1 MKGFKLYIGVILVLI
16 IITALA
22 IINKPKQ
29 VDWTDSLAKED
40 KIPFGTY
47 ILNQNLPQLFDG
59 KVLDNKSDIYNLY
72 AKDSLKNHNILIIAK
87 TINFT
92 KTDFNQLIKLAKA
105 GNNIFLSA
113 YQFSSTITNG
123 LSFTVG
129 TGSSFENAEVKFT
142 NPALKDKT
150 YNFDRG
156 TAGLYFYKAKFKGTK
171 TLSINEKAKPNFIKI
186 PFQKGNIFISPNPLI
201 FSNYCLLND
210 SLRAVS
216 STMLSYL
223 PKEKP
228 LVYTEYYLN
237 NLNPDINLLG
247 TLTKYPALK
256 WAYYLA
262 VFTLLVYVI
271 LNLKRRQRAIPVLS
285 PLKNNSLNFVKTI
298 SQIYYQQKNHH
309 QLGIK
314 KINHF
319 FEFIRN
325 RYRLNLT
332 DKEEFIK
339 SLSAKSGIDHSEII
353 DILNN
358 SEKIKSIK
366 QISELELIKISNL
379 IDKFYKNAA

>member
-129 TGSSFENAEVKFT
+129 T
-142 NPALKDKT
+142 
-150 YNFDRG
+150 G

-366 QISELELIKISNL
+366 QMSELELIKISNL